1 MKLVRAL
8 IIASHPIPSLAVTA
22 MATLL
27 TAEAAPAGFGAGRVV
42 LVALAVLAGQLS
54 VGWSNDAIDA
64 DRDAGRADKP
74 AAVGLVSARALWL
87 GAAIALAASLALA
100 AALGPVSLVI
110 DAAMTAVA
118 WSYNLGLKSTV
129 WSGATYAVAFG
140 LLPSFSAS
148 ALPGHPLA
156 RWPVTVAAALL
167 GLGAH
172 FANVLP
178 DLAED
183 ARNGVRGL
191 PQRLAGAL
199 GPIAT
204 RAAAL
209 ALLLGASVLLV
220 IAASPGRRWAAIAV
234 AASLALAAAL
244 GPVSLVIDAAMT
256 AVAWSY
262 NLGLKSTVWSGATYA
277 VAFGLL
283 PSFSASALPGH
294 PLARWPVT
302 IAAALLG
309 LGAHFANV
317 LPDLAEDARNG
328 VRGLPQRLAS
338 RSGPIATRSAAL
350 ALLLGASA
358 LLLVAASPG
367 RRWAAIVGLCCSGVL
382 AVVGARGRGQVP
394 FLAAIGIAGVNVALF
409 AAGVEALTSGPHLA
423 GALG

>member
-27 TAEAAPAGFGAGRVV
+27 TAEAAPPGFAAGRVV

-54 VGWSNDAIDA
+54 VGWSNDALDA

-74 AAVGLVSARALWL
+74 AAVGLVSVRALWL
-87 GAAIALAASLALA
+87 GAAVAVAASLALA
-100 AALGPVSLVI
+100 AALGPVSLAI

-118 WSYNLGLKSTV
+118 WSYNLGLKSTI
-129 WSGATYAVAFG
+129 WSGASYAVAFG
-140 LLPSFSAS
+140 LLPSFAAS

-178 DLAED
+178 DLAADE
-183 ARNGVRGL
+183 RNGVRGL
-191 PQRLAGAL
+191 PQRLATRS
-199 GPIAT
+199 GPAAT
-204 RAAAL
+204 RYAAL
-209 ALLLGASVLLV
+209 VLLLSASVLLL
-220 IAASPGRRWAAIAV
+220 I
-234 AASLALAAAL
+234 
-244 GPVSLVIDAAMT
+244 
-256 AVAWSY
+256 
-262 NLGLKSTVWSGATYA
+262 
-277 VAFGLL
+277 
-283 PSFSASALPGH
+283 
-294 PLARWPVT
+294 
-302 IAAALLG
+302 
-309 LGAHFANV
+309 
-317 LPDLAEDARNG
+317 
-328 VRGLPQRLAS
+328 
-338 RSGPIATRSAAL
+338 
-350 ALLLGASA
+350 
-358 LLLVAASPG
+358 AASPG

-382 AVVGARGRGQVP
+382 ALAGARGRGQVP

>member
-64 DRDAGRADKP
+64 ERDAGRPDKP
-74 AAVGLVSARALWL
+74 AAVGLVSVRALWL
-87 GAAIALAASLALA
+87 GAAVAVTASLALA
-100 AALGPVSLVI
+100 AALGPVSLAI

-129 WSGATYAVAFG
+129 WSGASYAVAFG

-156 RWPVTVAAALL
+156 RWPVTAAAALL

-178 DLAED
+178 DLATDE
-183 ARNGVRGL
+183 RNGVRGL
-191 PQRLAGAL
+191 PQRLAA
-199 GPIAT
+199 
-204 RAAAL
+204 
-209 ALLLGASVLLV
+209 
-220 IAASPGRRWAAIAV
+220 
-234 AASLALAAAL
+234 
-244 GPVSLVIDAAMT
+244 
-256 AVAWSY
+256 
-262 NLGLKSTVWSGATYA
+262 
-277 VAFGLL
+277 
-283 PSFSASALPGH
+283 
-294 PLARWPVT
+294 
-302 IAAALLG
+302 
-309 LGAHFANV
+309 
-317 LPDLAEDARNG
+317 
-328 VRGLPQRLAS
+328 
-338 RSGPIATRSAAL
+338 RSGPGATRSAAL
-350 ALLLGASA
+350 VLLLAASV
-358 LLLVAASPG
+358 LLLIAASPG
-367 RRWAAIVGLCCSGVL
+367 RRWAAIVGLVCSGAL
-382 AVVGARGRGQVP
+382 AVAGARGHGKVP

-409 AAGVEALTSGPHLA
+409 AGGVEALTSGPHLA

>member
-8 IIASHPIPSLAVTA
+8 IVASHPIPSLAVTA

-27 TAEAAPAGFGAGRVV
+27 TAEAAPPGFGAGRVV

-54 VGWSNDAIDA
+54 VGWSNDAIDV

-87 GAAIALAASLALA
+87 GAAAAAVASLALA

-118 WSYNLGLKSTV
+118 WSYNLGLKSTA

-140 LLPSFSAS
+140 LLPSFAAS

-191 PQRLAGAL
+191 PQRLAARAGPAATRFGAL
-199 GPIAT
+199 V
-204 RAAAL
+204 
-209 ALLLGASVLLV
+209 LLLAASVLLL
-220 IAASPGRRWAAIAV
+220 IAASPGRRWAAIA
-234 AASLALAAAL
+234 
-244 GPVSLVIDAAMT
+244 
-256 AVAWSY
+256 
-262 NLGLKSTVWSGATYA
+262 
-277 VAFGLL
+277 
-283 PSFSASALPGH
+283 
-294 PLARWPVT
+294 
-302 IAAALLG
+302 
-309 LGAHFANV
+309 
-317 LPDLAEDARNG
+317 
-328 VRGLPQRLAS
+328 
-338 RSGPIATRSAAL
+338 
-350 ALLLGASA
+350 
-358 LLLVAASPG
+358 
-367 RRWAAIVGLCCSGVL
+367 GLCCSGVL
-382 AVVGARGRGQVP
+382 AAVGARGGGKVP
-394 FLAAIGIAGVNVALF
+394 FLAAIGIAAVDVALF
-409 AAGVEALTSGPHLA
+409 AAGVEALISSPHIS

>member
-27 TAEAAPAGFGAGRVV
+27 TAEAAPPGFGAGRVV

-87 GAAIALAASLALA
+87 G
-100 AALGPVSLVI
+100 
-110 DAAMTAVA
+110 
-118 WSYNLGLKSTV
+118 
-129 WSGATYAVAFG
+129 
-140 LLPSFSAS
+140 
-148 ALPGHPLA
+148 
-156 RWPVTVAAALL
+156 
-167 GLGAH
+167 
-172 FANVLP
+172 
-178 DLAED
+178 
-183 ARNGVRGL
+183 
-191 PQRLAGAL
+191 
-199 GPIAT
+199 
-204 RAAAL
+204 
-209 ALLLGASVLLV
+209 
-220 IAASPGRRWAAIAV
+220 AAIAV

-283 PSFSASALPGH
+283 PSFSASALPGN

-302 IAAALLG
+302 IAAGLLG

-317 LPDLAEDARNG
+317 LPDLAADARNG
-328 VRGLPQRLAS
+328 VRGLPQRLAA
-338 RSGPIATRSAAL
+338 RSGPAATRYAAL
-350 ALLLGASA
+350 VLLLAASV
-358 LLLVAASPG
+358 LLLIAATPG
-367 RRWAAIVGLCCSGVL
+367 RRWAAIVGLCCSAVL

-394 FLAAIGIAGVNVALF
+394 FLAAIGIAGVNVVLF

-423 GALG
+423 SALG

>member
-27 TAEAAPAGFGAGRVV
+27 TAEAAPSGFGAGRVL

-64 DRDAGRADKP
+64 DRDAGRSDKP
-74 AAVGLVSARALWL
+74 AAAGLVSVRALWL
-87 GAAIALAASLALA
+87 GAAVAVAASLALA
-100 AALGPVSLVI
+100 AALGPVSLAI
-110 DAAMTAVA
+110 DAAMTAFA
-118 WSYNLGLKSTV
+118 WSYNLGLKSTI
-129 WSGATYAVAFG
+129 WSGASYAVAFG

-178 DLAED
+178 DLDAD

-191 PQRLAGAL
+191 PQRLAA
-199 GPIAT
+199 
-204 RAAAL
+204 
-209 ALLLGASVLLV
+209 
-220 IAASPGRRWAAIAV
+220 
-234 AASLALAAAL
+234 
-244 GPVSLVIDAAMT
+244 
-256 AVAWSY
+256 
-262 NLGLKSTVWSGATYA
+262 
-277 VAFGLL
+277 
-283 PSFSASALPGH
+283 
-294 PLARWPVT
+294 
-302 IAAALLG
+302 
-309 LGAHFANV
+309 
-317 LPDLAEDARNG
+317 
-328 VRGLPQRLAS
+328 
-338 RSGPIATRSAAL
+338 RSGPAATRYAAL
-350 ALLLGASA
+350 VLLLAASV

-382 AVVGARGRGQVP
+382 AVAGARGRGQLP

-409 AAGVEALTSGPHLA
+409 AAGVEALTSDPHLA

>member
-74 AAVGLVSARALWL
+74 TAVGLVSARVLWL
-87 GAAIALAASLALA
+87 G
-100 AALGPVSLVI
+100 
-110 DAAMTAVA
+110 
-118 WSYNLGLKSTV
+118 
-129 WSGATYAVAFG
+129 
-140 LLPSFSAS
+140 
-148 ALPGHPLA
+148 
-156 RWPVTVAAALL
+156 
-167 GLGAH
+167 
-172 FANVLP
+172 
-178 DLAED
+178 
-183 ARNGVRGL
+183 
-191 PQRLAGAL
+191 
-199 GPIAT
+199 
-204 RAAAL
+204 
-209 ALLLGASVLLV
+209 
-220 IAASPGRRWAAIAV
+220 AAIAV

-302 IAAALLG
+302 LAAALLG

-338 RSGPIATRSAAL
+338 RFGPIATRSAAL

-358 LLLVAASPG
+358 PVRGGGGRRSSGCAAPACSPWSAPGDAARCRSWPRSASPG
-367 RRWAAIVGLCCSGVL
+367 STSRCSPR
-382 AVVGARGRGQVP
+382 ASR
-394 FLAAIGIAGVNVALF
+394 
-409 AAGVEALTSGPHLA
+409 H
-423 GALG
+423 